1 MKNFERMMNFFTGR
15 GIFILITSIILLVVA
30 VMMRMLVFIFFGVI
44 GFLTGFMD
52 TCICIGNRKRK
63 QMIARL
69 EENEGF
75 YG

>member
-1 MKNFERMMNFFTGR
+1 MMH
-15 GIFILITSIILLVVA
+15 
-30 VMMRMLVFIFFGVI
+30 MLVFIGVI

-52 TCICIGNRKRK
+52 TCICISNRKRK